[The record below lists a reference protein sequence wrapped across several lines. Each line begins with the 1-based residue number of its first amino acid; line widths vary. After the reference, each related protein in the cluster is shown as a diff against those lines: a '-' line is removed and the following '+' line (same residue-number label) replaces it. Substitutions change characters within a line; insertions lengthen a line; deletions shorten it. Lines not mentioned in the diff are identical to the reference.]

1 MMLHQKY
8 KSLLNS
14 YHVNTPLRISHFMAQ
29 IEHES
34 GGFKY
39 LKELGNNT
47 YFEKYEGRKDLGNV
61 NKGDGLRFKGRG
73 YIQITGRSNYT
84 VLSKDTRIDFLNN
97 PKLLET
103 EANGMISALWFWNK
117 RKLNDLADKDDV
129 KAITKKINGG
139 YNGLEDRISK
149 LTKWKKLLND

>member
-1 MMLHQKY
+1 MLHQKY

-84 VLSKDTRIDFLNN
+84 VLSKDTRIDFINH
-97 PKLLET
+97 PELLEQ
-103 EANGMISALWFWNK
+103 EANGMISALWFWNT
-117 RKLNDLADKDDV
+117 RKLNVLADLDDV
-129 KAITKKINGG
+129 KGITKKINGG
-139 YNGLEDRISK
+139 LNGFEDR
-149 LTKWKKLLND
+149 KKLLKKYKELFAI

>member
-1 MMLHQKY
+1 MLHQKY
-8 KSLLNS
+8 KTLLNS

-84 VLSKDTRIDFLNN
+84 VLSKDTRIDFINH
-97 PKLLET
+97 PELLEQ
-103 EANGMISALWFWNK
+103 EANGMISALWFWNT
-117 RKLNDLADKDDV
+117 RKLNVLADLDDV
-129 KAITKKINGG
+129 KGITKKINGG
-139 YNGLEDRISK
+139 LNGFEDR
-149 LTKWKKLLND
+149 KKLLKKYKELFAI

>member
-8 KSLLNS
+8 KTLLNS

-84 VLSKDTRIDFLNN
+84 VLSKDTRIDFINH
-97 PKLLET
+97 PELLEQ
-103 EANGMISALWFWNK
+103 EANGMISALWFWNT
-117 RKLNDLADKDDV
+117 RKLNVLADLDDV
-129 KAITKKINGG
+129 KGITKKINGG
-139 YNGLEDRISK
+139 LNGFEDR
-149 LTKWKKLLND
+149 KKLLKKYKELFAI